1 MASRTSRY
9 SATETTCGRR
19 LYARL
24 GSILIL
30 FAGPLLT
37 ANLSLA
43 SWTDVIA
50 IGLKRSCDPLR
61 LGAAEGDDLIWV
73 DELGTDVFP
82 QDETLSA
89 GSVTSA
95 NSACPST
102 LFPTD
107 PDLWGAQIELSII
120 NQTNKTF
127 TNLWYVADP
136 ETSITNIDGMVNDQP
151 AFRIDRLP
159 LDPGPL
165 PPPPIFDINNP
176 LIWES
181 GAMNGIFEPGETWT
195 FVIDNYKNSAG
206 LPAHA
211 LSSLGVGSESG
222 SPLGASDH
230 SSGSIIALVPE
241 PATALL
247 MGLGLAGLSLSGRKF

>member
-82 QDETLSA
+82 QDETQDLSQA
-89 GSVTSA
+89 QTPLA
-95 NSACPST
+95 LAPF
-102 LFPTD
+102 FP
-107 PDLWGAQIELSII
+107 
-120 NQTNKTF
+120 
-127 TNLWYVADP
+127 
-136 ETSITNIDGMVNDQP
+136 
-151 AFRIDRLP
+151 RIRISG
-159 LDPGPL
+159 GPR
-165 PPPPIFDINNP
+165 
-176 LIWES
+176 
-181 GAMNGIFEPGETWT
+181 
-195 FVIDNYKNSAG
+195 
-206 LPAHA
+206 
-211 LSSLGVGSESG
+211 LSSVSSIRRIRRSPISG
-222 SPLGASDH
+222 TSPTLKHPSPISMAW
-230 SSGSIIALVPE
+230 
-241 PATALL
+241 
-247 MGLGLAGLSLSGRKF
+247 